1 MKHLV
6 ILLGLGALLFGCG
19 AATVPTL
26 SLEEQQAGWKM
37 LFDGKTTEGWRGYK
51 MDHAPAAWVV
61 TKKGELYFS
70 KKKNGGG
77 DIMTIAE
84 YGNFE
89 LQLEWKIA
97 KGGNSG
103 IMFWVTED
111 DEYAWKT
118 GPEMQVLD
126 NAHHKDGG
134 NTKTSAGSNY
144 ALHEASRVVTR
155 PIGEYNAV
163 RLVVNGTHIEHWLN
177 GVKIVEYE
185 IGSPDWEARVA
196 ASKFATMPKYGR
208 NRQGHIVLQDHGDKV
223 WYRNIRIRPL

>member
-1 MKHLV
+1 MKRLM
-6 ILLGLGALLFGCG
+6 ILLVLGALLFGCG
-19 AATVPTL
+19 AATLPSL
-26 SLEEQQAGWKM
+26 SADERNAGWEL
-37 LFDGKTTEGWRGYK
+37 LFDGQTFNGWRGYK
-51 MDHAPAAWVV
+51 MEQAPPAWKV
-61 TKKGELYFS
+61 TKNGELYFS
-70 KKKNGGG
+70 KKGKGG
-77 DIMTIAE
+77 DLMTVE
-84 YGNFE
+84 QYGSFE

-103 IMFWVTED
+103 IFFWVSED
-111 DEYAWKT
+111 KNSSYET

-144 ALHEASRVVTR
+144 ALHEPVRSVTR
-155 PIGEYNAV
+155 PIGEYNTV

-196 ASKFATMPKYGR
+196 ASKFATMPGYGR